1 MANSRWIGIAC
12 LVITAVGW
20 GLNWPF
26 IKVLLRELPPLSAR
40 GMAGVVAAIMLVGVA
55 RARGERL
62 GVPLHAVPRLLL
74 ATFTNV
80 FVWMGL
86 GTMAMQWVTVS
97 EGALL
102 AYTMPIWATLLSWPL
117 LGVRPTLRDL
127 LALGLGFAG
136 IVTLFGGDGF
146 ALGPEKLLG
155 AAMALAAAILFA
167 FGTVA
172 NSKPIPVPPV
182 ALVAW
187 QVGLGC
193 LAMLVYGLIFEKP
206 DFAAVSLPVWG
217 AMVYMT
223 LVPMAVCY
231 LTWFETLRRMPA
243 ATASTGMLLVP
254 VVGVVS
260 AALIIGEP
268 LGLRVVMAMVLTLG
282 GVTLA
287 LQRGR
292 AP

>member
-1 MANSRWIGIAC
+1 MANSRWIGIVC

-26 IKVLLRELPPLSAR
+26 VKVLLRELPPMSAR
-40 GMAGVVAAIMLVGVA
+40 GLAGVVSAVILVVVA
-55 RARGERL
+55 RARGERF
-62 GVPLHAVPRLLL
+62 GMPLRVVPRLLF
-74 ATFTNV
+74 AAFTNV
-80 FVWMGL
+80 FVWMGFA
-86 GTMAMQWVTVS
+86 TVAMQWVTVS

-102 AYTMPIWATLLSWPL
+102 AFTMPIWATLLSWPL
-117 LGVRPTLRDL
+117 LGVRPTLRDVV
-127 LALGLGFAG
+127 ALGLGFAG
-136 IVTLFGGDGF
+136 IVTLFGGEGF
-146 ALGPEKLLG
+146 ALGPDKLAGVALV
-155 AAMALAAAILFA
+155 LAAAILFA

-172 NSKPIPVPPV
+172 NAKPIPVPPV

-193 LAMLVYGLIFEKP
+193 LAMLVYGLVVEKP
-206 DFAAVSLPVWG
+206 DFAAVTPPVWG

-223 LVPMAVCY
+223 LVPMGLCY

-254 VVGVVS
+254 VVGVVA

-268 LGLRVVMAMVLTLG
+268 LGLRVVLAMVLTLS

-287 LQRGR
+287 LQRG
-292 AP
+292 